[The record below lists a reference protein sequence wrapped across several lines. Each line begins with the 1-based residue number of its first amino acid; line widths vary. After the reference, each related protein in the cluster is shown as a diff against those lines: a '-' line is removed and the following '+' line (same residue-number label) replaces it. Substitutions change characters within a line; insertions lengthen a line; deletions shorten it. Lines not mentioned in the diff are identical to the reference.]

1 MSTISGAWM
10 TSEEGWWKKAMACR
24 KLHYN
29 SSLCCSQVD
38 HKLFHWPFLTIPHPY
53 THFINLSIPLSAFLM
68 PRRGQKFKWFHGLIS
83 STALLARLRAGQ
95 TFSSL
100 MRFIQFAF
108 ALAARLLCSCRVF
121 TTMEQH
127 CKVTFGISLRG
138 DIFQTTQ
145 HLAQHKLVCR

>member
-1 MSTISGAWM
+1 
-10 TSEEGWWKKAMACR
+10 MACR
-24 KLHYN
+24 EVHYN
-29 SSLCCSQVD
+29 SSLCCLQVN
-38 HKLFHWPFLTIPHPY
+38 HVVPLTFLDPSSSLHTLHQPQ
-53 THFINLSIPLSAFLM
+53 LPLSALLM
-68 PRRGQKFKWFHGLIS
+68 PRQGQKFKWFHGLIS
-83 STALLARLRAGQ
+83 STTLLAKLRAGQ

-108 ALAARLLCSCRVF
+108 VLAARLLCSCRVF

-127 CKVTFGISLRG
+127 CKVTVGISLRG